1 MQIIDFS
8 FGHTGSTHDAS
19 AWEATRLAQDREEL
33 MEENEWVWADSA
45 YPVSAFNPIYF
56 VTNLIYRQINTWI
69 IAPYKAP
76 ERNHPDNEI
85 FNNHVSILRIRSEH
99 AIGFLKGRFQ
109 SLKNLRVH
117 IKDRIT
123 HVIGTYW
130 VAACIGIHAF
140 AVRHEAE
147 EKHQDPDFDELA
159 DNPDPFIDEGL
170 TTTSESD
177 SVLNPRV
184 RIPTRLQLAKR
195 RREKL
200 KEKLFRSKV
209 KKTRRIAQERRNA
222 LGADIS
228 SSESL

>member
-1 MQIIDFS
+1 
-8 FGHTGSTHDAS
+8 
-19 AWEATRLAQDREEL
+19 
-33 MEENEWVWADSA
+33 
-45 YPVSAFNPIYF
+45 
-56 VTNLIYRQINTWI
+56 LIYYFICLGWQINTWI

-76 ERNHPDNEI
+76 ERNQPDNEV

-109 SLKNLRVH
+109 SLKNLRLH
-117 IKDRIT
+117 IKDRIS

-147 EKHQDPDFDELA
+147 EKCQDPDFDKLA
-159 DNPDPFIDEGL
+159 DNQDPFIDEGL
-170 TTTSESD
+170 TSTSGSD
-177 SVLNPRV
+177 LPAHSCV
-184 RIPTRLQLAKR
+184 RMPTRLQLAKR
-195 RREKL
+195 QREKL

-209 KKTRRIAQERRNA
+209 KRMQRVAQERRSA

-228 SSESL
+228 ESSSESL